1 MLTHASDGVAVI
13 FSRRRRLEH
22 ILSFEAA
29 LARALARAG
38 FTTPDVADIIAAHC
52 DANAIDLDRVDR
64 DSAAAGN
71 DVIPIVEQI
80 VENVARS
87 DAAAA
92 SFVHYGA
99 TSQDVIDTA
108 LMLQLRDVVALFDG
122 EMRRLVAALARL
134 AVVEAETPMAA
145 RTWMQH
151 ASPTSFGF
159 KVAGWLDGVHRAHK
173 RVCGL
178 YDAIVLQFGGA
189 VGTLAAFGP
198 RALSVAEALSSE
210 MGLALPAIAWHS
222 TRDRIGEIATTLGLL
237 TATLGKIARDV
248 SLMTQSEVDEVREP
262 SAPGRGRSSTMP
274 QKQNPVACAAVL
286 SAAVRM
292 PGLVATVLSG
302 MVQEHERAL
311 GGWQAEWEV
320 IPQICALA
328 FEALD
333 HTTTVISGL
342 EVRRERMSAN
352 LDVTN
357 GLIFAEA
364 LTFALAS
371 SVGRRSA
378 TELTKRAIQRA
389 AAERRHLRDVIQDDL
404 EIRGKLSKAN
414 IDAVFDPHQ
423 YLGIA
428 AETVQ
433 RVADAALTDIAVD
446 LIRPTPRDNP

>member
-1 MLTHASDGVAVI
+1 V
-13 FSRRRRLEH
+13 
-22 ILSFEAA
+22 
-29 LARALARAG
+29 
-38 FTTPDVADIIAAHC
+38 TTPDVAAIIDAHC
-52 DANAIDLDRVDR
+52 DADAIDLDKVDR
-64 DSAAAGN
+64 ESIGAGN

-80 VENVARS
+80 IENVARS
-87 DAAAA
+87 NPTAA

-108 LMLQLRDVVALFDG
+108 LMLQLRDVVALFDE
-122 EMRRLVAALARL
+122 EMRRLVVALARL

-173 RVCGL
+173 RVCAL

-198 RALSVAEALSSE
+198 RAQSVAQAFSVEI
-210 MGLALPAIAWHS
+210 GLPLPAIAWHS
-222 TRDRIGEIATTLGLL
+222 TRDRIGEVATTLGLL

-248 SLMTQSEVDEVREP
+248 SLMAQSEVDELREP
-262 SAPGRGRSSTMP
+262 NTPGRGRSSTMP
-274 QKQNPVACAAVL
+274 QKHNPIACAAIL
-286 SAAVRM
+286 AAAVRT
-292 PGLVATVLSG
+292 PGLVATILAG

-320 IPQICALA
+320 IPQICMLA

-342 EVRRERMSAN
+342 EVRHDRMTAN

-364 LTFALAS
+364 LTFALTPT
-371 SVGRRSA
+371 VGRRSA
-378 TELTKRAIQRA
+378 SELTKRAIQRA

-404 EIRGKLSKAN
+404 EIRGKLSKAD
-414 IDAVFDPHQ
+414 IDAVFDPTR

-428 AETVQ
+428 SETIQ

-446 LIRPTPRDNP
+446 LITVPLRDKK